1 MLDPGLPYDRRSYGL
16 LRGRVEC
23 DRPAM
28 TTSNLQE
35 PEDRRLRIR

>member
-16 LRGRVEC
+16 LRAVVFEC

-28 TTSNLQE
+28 TTSNQE
-35 PEDRRLRIR
+35 PEARRLRIR